1 VISKRYLMKFRW
13 LFWRFEWMVLVLILI
28 ILFIDFILYNYF
40 ISPDSIFDDKL
51 KVVTTLGQITSIF
64 IAAIAISYQVQATKE
79 REIQFK
85 VHQQRKETYEG
96 LLKVMEK
103 IAKLQKE
110 KDPNLVGNMENDWR
124 ELRPKLIVYASPKV
138 ISAYKAI
145 ERAGIESKGDS
156 NAAVKRIAELYL
168 QMRSEVGFAAE
179 DVPTRQL
186 LSFFITDINEPQYND
201 LFDKDGYLK

>member
-1 VISKRYLMKFRW
+1 MKFRW

>member
-1 VISKRYLMKFRW
+1 MILKRYLMKFRL
-13 LFWRFEWMVLVLILI
+13 LFWRFEWIILILILI
-28 ILFIDFILYNYF
+28 ILFMDFTLYNYF

-103 IAKLQKE
+103 IAKLNKE
-110 KDPNLVGNMENDWR
+110 KDTDLVGKMEADWR

-186 LSFFITDINEPQYND
+186 LSFFITDINEPQYNG
-201 LFDKDGYLK
+201 LFDMDGYLK

>member
-1 VISKRYLMKFRW
+1 MISKRHLMKLRW
-13 LFWRFEWMVLVLILI
+13 LFWRFEWVIVILILV
-28 ILFIDFILYNYF
+28 ILSMDFILYNYF
-40 ISPDSIFDDKL
+40 ISITSVFDDKL
-51 KVVTTLGQITSIF
+51 RVVTALGQITSIF

-186 LSFFITDINEPQYND
+186 LSFFITDINEPQYNG

>member
-1 VISKRYLMKFRW
+1 
-13 LFWRFEWMVLVLILI
+13 MVLVLILI
-28 ILFIDFILYNYF
+28 ILFIDFTLYNYF
-40 ISPDSIFDDKL
+40 ISPESIFDDKL

-145 ERAGIESKGDS
+145 ERTGIESKGDS

-186 LSFFITDINEPQYND
+186 LSFFITDINEPQYNG

>member
-1 VISKRYLMKFRW
+1 
-13 LFWRFEWMVLVLILI
+13 MVLVLILI